1 MPPLSLPSFELNDA
15 GGTPFTFPSRRHALL
30 AVVGDGADAATDAT
44 LRLLDAAATTFGQS
58 MDIFAVH
65 TRGGG
70 PGAVG
75 ERPGPHVTVLEDPA
89 GVALRAI
96 AATALPAV
104 VFLSP
109 DGERLDGWTGFSRK
123 AWQALFARLISVTL
137 QPAPVVEWL
146 RFPPSAPAR
155 ELARDAARPRR

>member
-1 MPPLSLPSFELNDA
+1 MPLSLPSFELNDA
-15 GGTPFTFPSRRHALL
+15 GGTPFTFPSGRHSLV

-44 LRLLDAAATTFGQS
+44 LRLMAAAATTFGEA
-58 MDIFAVH
+58 MDILVVR

-70 PGAVG
+70 PGALG

-89 GVALRAI
+89 GVALRAL

-104 VFLSP
+104 VFVSP
-109 DGERLDGWTGFSRK
+109 GGERLDGWTGFSRK

-146 RFPPSAPAR
+146 TFPSSAPAR

>member
-15 GGTPFTFPSRRHALL
+15 GGTPFTFPSGRHALL
-30 AVVGDGADAATDAT
+30 AVLGDGADTATDAT
-44 LRLLDAAATTFGQS
+44 LRLLDAAASTFGQS
-58 MDIFAVH
+58 MDIFAVR
-65 TRGGG
+65 TGGG

-96 AATALPAV
+96 AATALPAA
-104 VFLSP
+104 VFVSP
-109 DGERLDGWTGFSRK
+109 GGERLDGWTGFSRK

-155 ELARDAARPRR
+155 ELARDAARPGR